1 MAAAWRKSY
10 RRYKSF
16 FLDIYNIY
24 KRRPD
29 VKMFL
34 EIILSLVTIGAFA
47 AFALRPTA
55 LTITQLLEEIEAK
68 EETIEKMDTKIRNL
82 QTAQS
87 VYNQELARLA
97 LLDQAVPENP
107 TPEIFVRQI
116 EGLAS
121 TRGVRVLGM
130 SIGEIVL
137 VGKTEGKKKSSGKN
151 TPLPKNAEEVSFSAS
166 IQGDYQQLDTF
177 FNDLNNLRRPL
188 KIDSV
193 NFNSA
198 ETEEGQT
205 LVLVIQ
211 GRIPYLDQN

>member
-34 EIILSLVTIGAFA
+34 EIILSLITIAAFA
-47 AFALRPTA
+47 AFALRPTV

-82 QTAQS
+82 QTAQNIYS
-87 VYNQELARLA
+87 QEQARLA

-107 TPEIFVRQI
+107 SPETFVRQI

-121 TRGVRVLGM
+121 TRNVSVLGM
-130 SIGEIVL
+130 SVGEVVL
-137 VGKTEGKKKSSGKN
+137 VGPVEEKKRSSSDN
-151 TPLPKNAEEVSFSAS
+151 EPLPQSANEVSFSVS
-166 IQGDYQQLDTF
+166 VQGDYQQLSTF
-177 FNDLNNLRRPL
+177 FSDLNNLRRPL
-188 KIDSV
+188 KIDSI

-205 LVLVIQ
+205 LVLVVQ
-211 GRIPYLDQN
+211 GRVPYLNQN